1 VNHSAPQGS
10 RQREYPNA
18 SQTSFQAWFDGLQE
32 SHNRWLVSFPATA
45 RTLGVALAVLIGPGC
60 ERSQVRPPSQSSKA
74 SADTHRRVL
83 ASDSPNPRRP
93 NHIREVVF
101 IGACDASGAV
111 ELDDRHFVV
120 ADDEDNVLRV
130 YDVDRGGPPLYKVD
144 VSVDLSLTDPLE
156 AESDLEA
163 ATRLGDVAYF
173 LASHARTSK
182 GKRDPNRILFFATKL
197 PQPEQKVQVV
207 GKACHTLLDDML
219 SDPKLARFDLRAAA
233 ELPPKDPGGFNLE
246 GMTAQPDGS
255 LLIGFRSPVPEGRAL
270 LVKLLNP
277 REVLD
282 GAPAQF
288 SEPLQVDL
296 GGLGV
301 RALTE
306 HRGQQLIVA
315 GPSVD
320 GGPFKL
326 FRFDGVAKATP
337 VSGIDFEGYAPEGTF
352 TVDQRDEILVLSDD
366 GTRVIGT
373 KACKKLKDA
382 SQKSFRGVWVK
393 VP

>member
-1 VNHSAPQGS
+1 
-10 RQREYPNA
+10 
-18 SQTSFQAWFDGLQE
+18 
-32 SHNRWLVSFPATA
+32 VSFPATA
-45 RTLGVALAVLIGPGC
+45 RTLGVALALLIGPGC

-74 SADTHRRVL
+74 SADTNLRVL
-83 ASDSPNPRRP
+83 ASDSRSAGTPNR
-93 NHIREVVF
+93 IREVVF

-111 ELDDRHFVV
+111 ELDEHHFVV

-130 YDVDRGGPPLYKVD
+130 YDVYRGGPPLYKVN
-144 VSVDLSLTDPLE
+144 VSEDLSLADPLE

-163 ATRLGDVAYF
+163 ATRLGDMAYF

-197 PQPEQKVQVV
+197 PKPGQKVQVV

-219 SDPKLARFDLRAAA
+219 SEPKLARFDLRAAA
-233 ELPPKDPGGFNLE
+233 ELPPKTPGGFNLE

-255 LLIGFRSPVPEGRAL
+255 LLIGFRSPVPEGQAL
-270 LVKLLNP
+270 LVKLMNP

-282 GAPAQF
+282 GARAQF
-288 SEPLQVDL
+288 SEPLQLDL

-315 GPSVD
+315 GPSGE

-326 FRFDGVAKATP
+326 FRFDGKDKATP
-337 VSGIDFEGYAPEGTF
+337 ISGIDFEGYGPEGTF
-352 TVDQRDEILVLSDD
+352 TADQRDEILLLSDD